1 MSERPAQDSGQ
12 EPEPT
17 EPMETAAPA
26 DPEPEWMRRRR
37 LARIFGDVL
46 PDTTAD
52 ERDER
57 GERPRSSDDWLKSQV
72 PPHHGG

>member
-1 MSERPAQDSGQ
+1 MSGEEGHADGARPARSGGPCDPARG
-12 EPEPT
+12 EPAEP
-17 EPMETAAPA
+17 A
-26 DPEPEWMRRRR
+26 WRRRQR

-52 ERDER
+52 EREQR
-57 GERPRSSDDWLKSQV
+57 GEEPPGDAWLRSQV